1 MTDDGRHARD
11 QSDPQNGGAP
21 SAHGSEEPTE
31 RVEHATAGRAGGPTS
46 RRRRQARGR
55 VSRAP
60 DRSRHRRVAGSV
72 SRTSR
77 PRRASP
83 RWPSA
88 AARERKL
95 ESDREAV
102 RIKDARSKKN
112 KRILIGTGATVGVVA
127 LIAGIYAASS
137 DDEEV
142 ESRCVDENN
151 VVVDDSNCTQ
161 PAAQNSGYG
170 GVGFFPIFL
179 GGGGRQYHYNY
190 GGGGGLGQV
199 ATGGTTAVPRDGT
212 TVRSGTSG
220 SSGTISRG
228 GLGVTSGGSKGG
240 SSSGSSGSSSG
251 SGGSSSGS

>member
-31 RVEHATAGRAGGPTS
+31 RVEHATAGRAGGTDQPT
-46 RRRRQARGR
+46 QAAGQGPGEPSTGPIPTPSRGR
-55 VSRAP
+55 IRQQDESTAP
-60 DRSRHRRVAGSV
+60 REPSLAERR
-72 SRTSR
+72 
-77 PRRASP
+77 
-83 RWPSA
+83 
-88 AARERKL
+88 ARERKL

-151 VVVDDSNCTQ
+151 VVVDDSNCQQ

-212 TVRSGTSG
+212 SVRSGTSG

-240 SSSGSSGSSSG
+240 SSGSSGSSSGSSGSSSG
-251 SGGSSSGS
+251 S